1 MTIKVVFKNGDRTYR
16 MKAKEI
22 QKNGDALLIDGST
35 IEKKDIIEI
44 IKEK

>member
-16 MKAKEI
+16 MKVKETL
-22 QKNGDALLIDGST
+22 KNGDVILIDGST
-35 IEKKDIIEI
+35 VEKKDIIET